1 MTDWLVAARALRDE
15 IMRRFLE
22 PHSRQLVTYSE
33 HFSSGSIPTPDEAR
47 SGVPVSTGYST
58 GTEDGALRGGALLAA
73 MCDEYDLAPDDG
85 LREQALRVFSGLQRA
100 QYAVPEPGF
109 VPRWVLSD
117 GRTCYSDSSGDQ
129 HTILVYGLWR
139 FCRSALADVDRKLA
153 AGSIVGSIITRIRNH
168 GWRILALG
176 GGDAHAGGGLD
187 RVRLLALLAAAHEI
201 TGVRQWR
208 ELYTEYAATGVE
220 PEIALLLGRGP
231 GTPPWWGFYG
241 PEQFSQLLTM
251 LVESL
256 RGDTTPF
263 VRMRTEIGRRFL
275 RGPIPTPPHTP
286 EYTDRCRAALG
297 DAVAIETPFD
307 ALAAFRPELL
317 GIDEDRGWRED
328 YSEWS
333 AGGRLPEAT
342 GYIRWWLGKRPG
354 ICHERNC
361 IISPMVAFHICL
373 LSGDAGLIEQVRGP
387 IEAYFEHVEL
397 TRANK
402 LGSLTTAYATAVAM
416 ARIEAA

>member
-1 MTDWLVAARALRDE
+1 MTDWLVAARALRGE

-58 GTEDGALRGGALLAA
+58 GTEDGALRGAALLAA
-73 MCDEYDLAPDDG
+73 MCDEYDLAPDES

-109 VPRWVLSD
+109 VPRWILRD
-117 GRTCYSDSSGDQ
+117 GKTCYADSSGDQ

-139 FCRSALADVDRKLA
+139 FCRSALADTDRKLA
-153 AGSIVGSIITRIRNH
+153 AGSITTAVITRIRNH
-168 GWRILALG
+168 GWRIVALG
-176 GGDAHAGGGLD
+176 GADAHAGGRLD
-187 RVRLLALLAAAHEI
+187 RIRLLALFAAAHEI

-208 ELYTEYAATGVE
+208 ELYSECAALGLE
-220 PEIALLLGRGP
+220 PEVKLLLGEGP
-231 GTPPWWGFYG
+231 GTPTWWGFYG
-241 PEQFSQLLTM
+241 PEQFTHLLSM
-251 LVESL
+251 LIEVFP
-256 RGDTTPF
+256 RGAE
-263 VRMRTEIGRRFL
+263 VYARMRTEIARRFL
-275 RGPIPTPPHTP
+275 RGPIPTSAHTP
-286 EYTDRCRAALG
+286 EYTDKCRAALG
-297 DAVAIETPFD
+297 DAAQIATPFD
-307 ALAAFRPELL
+307 ALAVLKPELL
-317 GIDEDRGWRED
+317 GIEEDRSWRGD
-328 YSEWS
+328 HIEWT
-333 AGGRLPEAT
+333 AERRPPDAT
-342 GYIRWWLGKRPG
+342 SYIKWWLGKRPG

-361 IISPMVAFHICL
+361 LISPMVAFHICL

-387 IEAYFEHVEL
+387 LESYFEAVDFSK
-397 TRANK
+397 ANK